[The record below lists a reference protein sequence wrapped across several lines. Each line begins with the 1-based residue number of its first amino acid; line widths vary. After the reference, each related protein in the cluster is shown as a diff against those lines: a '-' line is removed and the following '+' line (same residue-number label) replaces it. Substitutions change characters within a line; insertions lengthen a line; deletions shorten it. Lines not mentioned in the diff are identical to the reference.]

1 MEDYMFLKAKI
12 QLGKDSNIERTRLDE
27 VDEFNEININSN
39 LPRVERVTSFLR
51 KVKNPYMFS
60 CDGMI
65 VKFEFSD
72 NDTNINQCLENLIIK
87 KSI

>member
-1 MEDYMFLKAKI
+1 MEDYMLLKAKV
-12 QLGKDSNIERTRLDE
+12 QLGKNSNINQTSIEE
-27 VDEFNEININSN
+27 VDDFNEINVNNN

-65 VKFEFSD
+65 VKFEFS
-72 NDTNINQCLENLIIK
+72 NTDTNINQCLENLILNKGI
-87 KSI
+87 

>member
-1 MEDYMFLKAKI
+1 MEDYMMLKAKV
-12 QLGKDSNIERTRLDE
+12 QLGKSCNINQVRLDE
-27 VDEFNEININSN
+27 IDKIDEININSN

-60 CDGMI
+60 CDGMV
-65 VKFEFSD
+65 VKFEFSN
-72 NDTNINQCLENLIIK
+72 NDTSISQCLENLILN